1 VLFVVGSVKSDDG
14 AKAVLRAAGCNK
26 NLFLAGAKKK
36 EAVAHRRVEASK
48 QEKVRKFGVEMTY

>member
-1 VLFVVGSVKSDDG
+1 MKSDDG